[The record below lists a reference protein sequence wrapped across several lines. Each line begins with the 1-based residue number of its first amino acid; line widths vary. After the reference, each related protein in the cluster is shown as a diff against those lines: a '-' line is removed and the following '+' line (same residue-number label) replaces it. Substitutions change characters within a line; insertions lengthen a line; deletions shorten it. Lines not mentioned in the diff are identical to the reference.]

1 MNLRIDL
8 LAGAVILAGA
18 TTLGHPAQA
27 HATYL
32 NPLDAAANSGSS
44 SGVVYCCKTGDTAQ
58 CCSSTGCA
66 TREGMCISI
75 R

>member
-1 MNLRIDL
+1 MSRRIDL

-18 TTLGHPAQA
+18 GVLGRPEAA

-32 NPLDAAANSGSS
+32 NPWSRPGD
-44 SGVVYCCKTGDTAQ
+44 SGVVYCCETPPTTR
-58 CCSSTGCA
+58 CCSSTGCM
-66 TREGMCISI
+66 TRDGLCLVV

>member
-18 TTLGHPAQA
+18 TTLGHPAPA

-32 NPLDAAANSGSS
+32 NPLDAAANGGSS
-44 SGVVYCCKTGDTAQ
+44 GGVIYCCSTPPTAQ
-58 CCSSTGCA
+58 CCSNTGCA
-66 TREGMCISI
+66 TRESMCIVV

>member
-44 SGVVYCCKTGDTAQ
+44 GMIYCCSTPPTAQ

-66 TREGMCISI
+66 TRDGMCISL